1 MANANEDGARPPEP
15 DCSVLRAALAA
26 LPTAIEIFARGGE
39 RVFANPAAPKR
50 ADEPGGGGER
60 EQTIREGRAVL
71 IERREFSADGRAY
84 RVSAATDI
92 DDQRR
97 LQDELFQ
104 RAYFDELTQLPNR
117 GFFEQAVGESTRS
130 DADNPRFAVAVVAFD
145 QFDAVNEFYGRSVG
159 DALLEEA
166 ARRIAG
172 QLDEADLAA
181 RTGGDEFSLLVASA
195 PNVDHARAKIDRV
208 VARFKDPFYVEG
220 LEVLISASAG
230 FALFPLHDASAAGLI
245 SKAEAALTQARRRSR
260 GQTRVYDPALALR
273 AQQRARLEQDL
284 RLAVR
289 DRRFLCALQPKV
301 DFRSG
306 QLDGLEVLMRWRDE
320 NGEAQSPGDSI
331 VFAVN
336 AGLMNEMTLLLFE
349 KTLASLDAIDATFG
363 PDLTLGF
370 NIAASQAGDDRFM
383 RAFADRL
390 AASGRARRFMIELT
404 EEALLR
410 ASQFQL
416 QVAPMLRELGAKI
429 SIDDFGVGYS
439 SLSTLAEVTAD
450 EIKVD
455 RSFITAIHERP
466 VNQGLLRAIE
476 SIGEALGT
484 KVIVEGVETAQEL
497 AYLRE
502 RTGIRVAQ
510 GFFFSRPILLDEGAS
525 GARLAEDWREKAR
538 APAPSRMGESR
549 PS

>member
-1 MANANEDGARPPEP
+1 
-15 DCSVLRAALAA
+15 
-26 LPTAIEIFARGGE
+26 
-39 RVFANPAAPKR
+39 
-50 ADEPGGGGER
+50 
-60 EQTIREGRAVL
+60 
-71 IERREFSADGRAY
+71 
-84 RVSAATDI
+84 
-92 DDQRR
+92 
-97 LQDELFQ
+97 
-104 RAYFDELTQLPNR
+104 
-117 GFFEQAVGESTRS
+117 
-130 DADNPRFAVAVVAFD
+130 
-145 QFDAVNEFYGRSVG
+145 
-159 DALLEEA
+159 
-166 ARRIAG
+166 
-172 QLDEADLAA
+172 
-181 RTGGDEFSLLVASA
+181 
-195 PNVDHARAKIDRV
+195 
-208 VARFKDPFYVEG
+208 
-220 LEVLISASAG
+220 
-230 FALFPLHDASAAGLI
+230 
-245 SKAEAALTQARRRSR
+245 
-260 GQTRVYDPALALR
+260 
-273 AQQRARLEQDL
+273 
-284 RLAVR
+284 
-289 DRRFLCALQPKV
+289 
-301 DFRSG
+301 
-306 QLDGLEVLMRWRDE
+306 
-320 NGEAQSPGDSI
+320 
-331 VFAVN
+331 
-336 AGLMNEMTLLLFE
+336 
-349 KTLASLDAIDATFG
+349 
-363 PDLTLGF
+363 
-370 NIAASQAGDDRFM
+370 
-383 RAFADRL
+383 
-390 AASGRARRFMIELT
+390 MIELT